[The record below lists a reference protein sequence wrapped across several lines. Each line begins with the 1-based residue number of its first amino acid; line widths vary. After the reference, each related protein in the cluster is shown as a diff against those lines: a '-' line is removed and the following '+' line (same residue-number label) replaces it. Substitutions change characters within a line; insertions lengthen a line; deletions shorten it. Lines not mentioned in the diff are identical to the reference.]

1 MNIKMHIKKIPIGK
15 NNELK
20 APVIPANTNP
30 KDPKNTNNKVNSRH
44 PGAKQI
50 SNTVMLIITNNTKII
65 KT

>member
-1 MNIKMHIKKIPIGK
+1 MNIKMDIKKIPIGK

-20 APVIPANTNP
+20 APVIPANTKP
-30 KDPKNTNNKVNSRH
+30 KDPKNTNNNENIRH

-50 SNTVMLIITNNTKII
+50 SKTVMLIITNNTKIK